1 MVRLHLCPKITYEQW
16 LLDGAQ
22 AIRDRLKPYAKLHR
36 GEALLARVRQ
46 ALCTAL
52 APYLYRNDLCG
63 LTATAREGEGPSAWL
78 CEGPVPVEP
87 GVEHNPLYLKA
98 DGEFAELIEALARS
112 IWTDLRDCV
121 AEPLGDRAYVG
132 LSDALR
138 RWLER
143 SLTAY
148 DTCGLS
154 LYCAEGEVR
163 VLPETTSRS

>member
-1 MVRLHLCPKITYEQW
+1 MVQRHLRPKITYEAW

-22 AIRDRLKPYAKLHR
+22 TIRDRLQPYAKLHH
-36 GEALLARVRQ
+36 GEALLARARQ
-46 ALCTAL
+46 ALGTAL

-63 LTATAREGEGPSAWL
+63 LTATAREGERSSADL
-78 CEGPVPVEP
+78 REGYTPVEP

-98 DGEFAELIEALARS
+98 DGEFAELIEALARC

-121 AEPLGDRAYVG
+121 TEPLSDRAYVG

-143 SLTAY
+143 SLIAY

-154 LYCAEGEVR
+154 LYCTEGEVR
-163 VLPETTSRS
+163 VLPEAASRT

>member
-1 MVRLHLCPKITYEQW
+1 MVQRHLLPKITYEAW

-22 AIRDRLKPYAKLHR
+22 TIRDRLQPYAKLHH
-36 GEALLARVRQ
+36 GEALLAHAPQ

-63 LTATAREGEGPSAWL
+63 LTATAREGERSNAGL
-78 CEGPVPVEP
+78 REGSTPVEP

-121 AEPLGDRAYVG
+121 TEPLGDRAYVG

-143 SLTAY
+143 SLIAY

-163 VLPETTSRS
+163 VLPEATSRS

>member
-1 MVRLHLCPKITYEQW
+1 MVRLHLRPKITYEQW

-87 GVEHNPLYLKA
+87 GVEHNPLYL
-98 DGEFAELIEALARS
+98 GGSLGPLP
-112 IWTDLRDCV
+112 LRTGK
-121 AEPLGDRAYVG
+121 PIR
-132 LSDALR
+132 
-138 RWLER
+138 
-143 SLTAY
+143 
-148 DTCGLS
+148 
-154 LYCAEGEVR
+154 
-163 VLPETTSRS
+163 

>member
-1 MVRLHLCPKITYEQW
+1 MVRLHLRPKITYEAW

-22 AIRDRLKPYAKLHR
+22 TIRDRLQPYAKLHH
-36 GEALLARVRQ
+36 GEALLAHARQ

-52 APYLYRNDLCG
+52 APSLYRNDLCG
-63 LTATAREGEGPSAWL
+63 LTATAREGERSSAGL
-78 CEGPVPVEP
+78 REGHTPVEP

-98 DGEFAELIEALARS
+98 DGEFAELIEALAGS
-112 IWTDLRDCV
+112 IWTELRDCV

-143 SLTAY
+143 SLIAY

-163 VLPETTSRS
+163 VLPEAASRS